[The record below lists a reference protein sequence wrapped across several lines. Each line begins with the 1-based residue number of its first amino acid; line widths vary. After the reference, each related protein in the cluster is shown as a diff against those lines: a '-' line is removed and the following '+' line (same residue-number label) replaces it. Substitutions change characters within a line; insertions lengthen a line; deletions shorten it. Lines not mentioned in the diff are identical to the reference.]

1 MKYSHQSN
9 EDQQEVDGTMSTA
22 LTATDFQLQVD
33 VEHTVTVVVL
43 SLELKDFDYKS
54 PKIKL

>member
-33 VEHTVTVVVL
+33 VEHIVTVAVV
-43 SLELKDFDYKS
+43 SLELEDFDYKS